1 MLAVT
6 CSLLLSLSE
15 ESFESFLSL
24 MFFKGWGRLCFHH
37 QPPFCSILITFPFEG
52 CEGANEAIS
61 VPSREAALHKWPCN
75 INPICGGGL
84 ASRPAPSCGIST
96 LPLPAYLPFLNT
108 PYKKNKKLFNSKVT
122 SDFYFNN
129 FFFLFWRF
137 CVVLLINETA
147 VLLTIHHQ

>member
-96 LPLPAYLPFLNT
+96 LPLPAYLPFLDT
-108 PYKKNKKLFNSKVT
+108 PYKKKNNNNSTRKLHQIST
-122 SDFYFNN
+122 
-129 FFFLFWRF
+129 
-137 CVVLLINETA
+137 
-147 VLLTIHHQ
+147 LTIFSSSFEDFVLYYWSMRLQFF

>member
-84 ASRPAPSCGIST
+84 ASRPAPSCGISA
-96 LPLPAYLPFLNT
+96 LPLQAYLPFLDT
-108 PYKKNKKLFNSKVT
+108 PYKKKIKNYSTRKLHQIST
-122 SDFYFNN
+122 
-129 FFFLFWRF
+129 
-137 CVVLLINETA
+137 
-147 VLLTIHHQ
+147 LTIFSSSFEDFVLYYWSMRLQFF